1 MAEVYAPI
9 ANELYNIAF
18 VSCWK
23 IMNDK
28 GKELIM
34 ENYLHAIRSASKPTS
49 VLQTILNLAEF
60 MELDENTDIKLFSA
74 STLAK
79 IAEQCNAYAKALY
92 YWELEF
98 ENDPRQTINLLIQTN
113 YGLQQP
119 EAAEGILEYAKKN
132 ILIDEKE
139 DWYEKLHRWK
149 DALNIYLQKE
159 LHDPHNFEILKGKL
173 NCFRN
178 TFDWEN
184 LSLLV
189 ERLWDQY
196 QEREDDEAS
205 ELAANLKQVSDCAS
219 YSAWNLGNWE
229 QFQRYVKLLD
239 PAKSTYERNFYQA
252 ILDIKQLRLA
262 EAQKHIE
269 KAREVLDPK
278 ITSLLGESYNRAYI
292 LVQELQNLRELEEI
306 IELHLHAGNDAAG
319 SKDLPARKR
328 HLAALWSKR
337 LEYQP
342 SQDLEQ
348 WQKSLNIRNLLIDK
362 AEDIDYYLRF
372 SQLAQDAGNNE
383 FGQRILKNLKA
394 ELNTKL
400 LTEKNHATLT
410 N

>member
-34 ENYLHAIRSASKPTS
+34 ENYLNAIRSPSKPTV

-74 STLAK
+74 STLAR

-98 ENDPRQTINLLIQTN
+98 DNDPRGTINLLIQTN

-159 LHDPHNFEILKGKL
+159 TVDPDNFEILKGKL

-189 ERLWDQY
+189 ERMWAAADSPEELTGQ
-196 QEREDDEAS
+196 QISQIKQIS
-205 ELAANLKQVSDCAS
+205 EFAAC
-219 YSAWNLGNWE
+219 SAWNMGNWE
-229 QFQRYVKLLD
+229 SFQRYVKLLD
-239 PAKSTYERNFYQA
+239 
-252 ILDIKQLRLA
+252 
-262 EAQKHIE
+262 
-269 KAREVLDPK
+269 
-278 ITSLLGESYNRAYI
+278 G
-292 LVQELQNLRELEEI
+292 
-306 IELHLHAGNDAAG
+306 
-319 SKDLPARKR
+319 
-328 HLAALWSKR
+328 
-337 LEYQP
+337 
-342 SQDLEQ
+342 
-348 WQKSLNIRNLLIDK
+348 
-362 AEDIDYYLRF
+362 
-372 SQLAQDAGNNE
+372 
-383 FGQRILKNLKA
+383 
-394 ELNTKL
+394 
-400 LTEKNHATLT
+400 
-410 N
+410 